1 MDPKPRPCPPQLRG
15 CGLGEAASGPPLRT
29 PGQTTGGSAG
39 LGREEPL
46 KHSFS
51 FGQAPRQPPGDCRP
65 YRPAF
70 ASRPAAGPRG
80 GSRYR
85 SGYGLSRRDS
95 GEPGRCREPEEG
107 TLKICFSRREPGLSA
122 RPETLGRSSLDFFQE
137 KKKTKRT
144 QTPRASAL
152 PREGSQVPR
161 PSR

>member
-1 MDPKPRPCPPQLRG
+1 MPSPAQRLRSWRGSERSAPAHAGSDNRRQCRP
-15 CGLGEAASGPPLRT
+15 
-29 PGQTTGGSAG
+29 
-39 LGREEPL
+39 REERAL
-46 KHSFS
+46 KALLFL
-51 FGQAPRQPPGDCRP
+51 RPGTSPTARGLP
-65 YRPAF
+65 TLF

-80 GSRYR
+80 GSRYI

-107 TLKICFSRREPGLSA
+107 TLKLCFSRREPGLSA
-122 RPETLGRSSLDFFQE
+122 RPETLGRSSLDFFQG

-161 PSR
+161 PSRQACDRGPNPE